1 MWFSVG
7 YKAEVDALKR
17 INDLIDAEVIKSGEF
32 KKVEL
37 IEIEPETSAGYFHY
51 FVEGD
56 RAVIYAAEESCVLLG
71 DRENPARLSI
81 QEAGK
86 IAIIDGE
93 AMKKDGG
100 HG

>member
-17 INDLIDAEVIKSGEF
+17 INDLIDAEVIRSEEF

-37 IEIEPETSAGYFHY
+37 IEIEPETSAGYFRY

-56 RAVIYAAEESCVLLG
+56 RAVIYAAEESRVLLG